1 MTNNKH
7 RSGFV
12 SIIGRPNVGKSTL
25 INSLMKEKLS
35 IITSKAQTTRHRIRG
50 IINGDDYQI
59 VLSDTPGILD
69 PSYKLQEAMMKFIK
83 ETLIDSDFLVIVEE
97 VGNKESFDGSLI
109 QKLNSFK
116 IPIILLINKIDLSTQ
131 EELEDSIAYWK
142 SIFPDI
148 DIYPVSA
155 IEGFFVDELIEIFK
169 EKLPLSPPFFPKD
182 QFTDRPERF
191 FVNESI
197 REQILIHY
205 DKEVPYSVEVITED
219 FKESSKIIKIRSL
232 NHQEI
237 YLIHPS
243 PPPKNKSDSN
253 LDQRVIEEIHKNY
266 KQKLQNPYHK
276 IKIGNSK
283 TIPIASI
290 RSLKKKL
297 FFSKSDE
304 NWSVVVIS
312 DAE

>member
-50 IINGDDYQI
+50 IINGDNYQI

-69 PSYKLQEAMMKFIK
+69 PTYKLQEAMMKFIK

-97 VGNKESFDGSLI
+97 VGNKESFDESLVKKI
-109 QKLNSFK
+109 NSFK
-116 IPIILLINKIDLSTQ
+116 IPIILLINKIDISSQQQL
-131 EELEDSIAYWK
+131 EESISHWK
-142 SIFPDI
+142 LIFPNV

-155 IEGFFVDELIEIFK
+155 IEGFFIDELIEIFK
-169 EKLPLSPPFFPKD
+169 DKLPLSPPFFPKD
-182 QFTDRPERF
+182 QFTDRSERF

-205 DKEVPYSVEVITED
+205 DKEVPYSVEVLTED
-219 FKESSKIIKIRSL
+219 FKDSPKIIKIRSL
-232 NHQEI
+232 ILVERESQKGI
-237 YLIHPS
+237 LIGHKGSALKKVASQARRNLEKFFGKKIFLEVFVKVRKNWRNDPS
-243 PPPKNKSDSN
+243 
-253 LDQRVIEEIHKNY
+253 
-266 KQKLQNPYHK
+266 
-276 IKIGNSK
+276 
-283 TIPIASI
+283 
-290 RSLKKKL
+290 SLKKFGYNL
-297 FFSKSDE
+297 
-304 NWSVVVIS
+304 
-312 DAE
+312 

>member
-7 RSGFV
+7 KSGFV

-50 IINGDDYQI
+50 IINEDNYQI

-97 VGNKESFDGSLI
+97 VGNKESFDKSLVK
-109 QKLNSFK
+109 KLNSFK
-116 IPIILLINKIDLSTQ
+116 IPVILLINKIDLSSQ
-131 EELEDSIAYWK
+131 RELEESIIHWK
-142 SIFPDI
+142 SIFPGI

-155 IEGFFVDELIEIFK
+155 IEGFFIDELIEIFK
-169 EKLPLSPPFFPKD
+169 DNLPISPPFFPKD

-205 DKEVPYSVEVITED
+205 DKEIPYSVEVITDEFND
-219 FKESSKIIKIRSL
+219 SEEIIKIRSL
-232 NHQEI
+232 ILVERESQKGI
-237 YLIHPS
+237 LIGHKGSALKKVASEARRNLEKFFGKKIFLEVFIKVKKNWRNDPS
-243 PPPKNKSDSN
+243 
-253 LDQRVIEEIHKNY
+253 
-266 KQKLQNPYHK
+266 
-276 IKIGNSK
+276 
-283 TIPIASI
+283 
-290 RSLKKKL
+290 SLKK
-297 FFSKSDE
+297 FGYS
-304 NWSVVVIS
+304 
-312 DAE
+312 

>member
-97 VGNKESFDGSLI
+97 VGNKESFDESLVKKI
-109 QKLNSFK
+109 NSFK
-116 IPIILLINKIDLSTQ
+116 IPIILLINKIDLSSQ
-131 EELEDSIAYWK
+131 EQLEESISHWRL
-142 SIFPDI
+142 IFPNV

-155 IEGFFVDELIEIFK
+155 IEGFFIDELIEIFK
-169 EKLPLSPPFFPKD
+169 DKLPLSPPFFPKD
-182 QFTDRPERF
+182 QFTDRSERF

-205 DKEVPYSVEVITED
+205 DKEVPYSVEVLTED
-219 FKESSKIIKIRSL
+219 FKDSPKIIKIRSL
-232 NHQEI
+232 ILVERESQKGI
-237 YLIHPS
+237 LIGHKGS
-243 PPPKNKSDSN
+243 ALKKVASEARSN
-253 LDQRVIEEIHKNY
+253 LEKFFGKKIFLEVFVKVRKNWR
-266 KQKLQNPYHK
+266 NDP
-276 IKIGNSK
+276 S
-283 TIPIASI
+283 
-290 RSLKKKL
+290 SLKKFGYNL
-297 FFSKSDE
+297 
-304 NWSVVVIS
+304 
-312 DAE
+312 

>member
-7 RSGFV
+7 KSGFV

-50 IINGDDYQI
+50 IINEDNYQI

-97 VGNKESFDGSLI
+97 VGNKESFDKSLVK
-109 QKLNSFK
+109 KLNSFK
-116 IPIILLINKIDLSTQ
+116 IPVILLINKIDLSSQ
-131 EELEDSIAYWK
+131 RELEESIIHWK
-142 SIFPDI
+142 SIFPNI

-155 IEGFFVDELIEIFK
+155 IEGFFIDELIEIFK
-169 EKLPLSPPFFPKD
+169 DNLPISPPFFPKD

-205 DKEVPYSVEVITED
+205 DKEIPYSVEVITDEFND
-219 FKESSKIIKIRSL
+219 SEEIIKIRSL
-232 NHQEI
+232 ILVERESQKGI
-237 YLIHPS
+237 LIGHKGSALKKVASEARRNLEKFFGKKIFLEVFVKVRKNWRNDPS
-243 PPPKNKSDSN
+243 
-253 LDQRVIEEIHKNY
+253 
-266 KQKLQNPYHK
+266 
-276 IKIGNSK
+276 
-283 TIPIASI
+283 
-290 RSLKKKL
+290 SLKKFGYNL
-297 FFSKSDE
+297 
-304 NWSVVVIS
+304 
-312 DAE
+312 

>member
-50 IINGDDYQI
+50 IINGDNYQI

-69 PSYKLQEAMMKFIK
+69 PTYKLQEAMMKFIK

-97 VGNKESFDGSLI
+97 VGNKESFDESLVKKI
-109 QKLNSFK
+109 NSFK
-116 IPIILLINKIDLSTQ
+116 IPIILLINKIDISSQQQL
-131 EELEDSIAYWK
+131 EESISHWK
-142 SIFPDI
+142 LIFPNV

-155 IEGFFVDELIEIFK
+155 IEGFFIDELIEIFK
-169 EKLPLSPPFFPKD
+169 DKLPLSPPFFPKD
-182 QFTDRPERF
+182 QFTDRSERF

-205 DKEVPYSVEVITED
+205 DKEVPYSVEVLTED
-219 FKESSKIIKIRSL
+219 FKDSPKIIKIRSL
-232 NHQEI
+232 ILVERESQKGI
-237 YLIHPS
+237 LIGHKGS
-243 PPPKNKSDSN
+243 ALKKVASEARSN
-253 LDQRVIEEIHKNY
+253 LEKFFGKKIFLEVFVKVRKNWR
-266 KQKLQNPYHK
+266 NDP
-276 IKIGNSK
+276 S
-283 TIPIASI
+283 
-290 RSLKKKL
+290 SLKKFGYNL
-297 FFSKSDE
+297 
-304 NWSVVVIS
+304 
-312 DAE
+312 

>member
-50 IINGDDYQI
+50 IINGDNYQI

-69 PSYKLQEAMMKFIK
+69 PTYKLQEAMMKFIK

-97 VGNKESFDGSLI
+97 VGNKESFDESLVKKI
-109 QKLNSFK
+109 NSFK
-116 IPIILLINKIDLSTQ
+116 IPIILLINKFDLSSQ
-131 EELEDSIAYWK
+131 EQLEESISHWRL
-142 SIFPDI
+142 IFPNV

-155 IEGFFVDELIEIFK
+155 IEGFFIDELIEIFK
-169 EKLPLSPPFFPKD
+169 NKLPLSPPFFPKD

-219 FKESSKIIKIRSL
+219 FKDSPKIIKIRSL
-232 NHQEI
+232 ILVERDSQKGI
-237 YLIHPS
+237 LIGHKGS
-243 PPPKNKSDSN
+243 ALKKVASEARSN
-253 LDQRVIEEIHKNY
+253 LEKFFGKKIFLEVFVKVRKNWR
-266 KQKLQNPYHK
+266 NDP
-276 IKIGNSK
+276 S
-283 TIPIASI
+283 
-290 RSLKKKL
+290 SLKKFGYNL
-297 FFSKSDE
+297 
-304 NWSVVVIS
+304 
-312 DAE
+312 

>member
-1 MTNNKH
+1 MTDNKH
-7 RSGFV
+7 KAGFV

-50 IINGDDYQI
+50 IINEDDYQI

-97 VGNKESFDGSLI
+97 VGNKESFDESLI
-109 QKLNSFK
+109 QRLNSFK
-116 IPIILLINKIDLSTQ
+116 IPIILLINKIDLSSQ
-131 EELEDSIAYWK
+131 EELEGSIAHWK

-155 IEGFFVDELIEIFK
+155 LEGFFVNELIEIFK

-205 DKEVPYSVEVITED
+205 DQEVPYSVEVITED
-219 FKESSKIIKIRSL
+219 FKESPKIIKIRSL
-232 NHQEI
+232 ILVERESQKGILIGHKGSALKLS
-237 YLIHPS
+237 LIH
-243 PPPKNKSDSN
+243 
-253 LDQRVIEEIHKNY
+253 I
-266 KQKLQNPYHK
+266 
-276 IKIGNSK
+276 
-283 TIPIASI
+283 
-290 RSLKKKL
+290 
-297 FFSKSDE
+297 
-304 NWSVVVIS
+304 
-312 DAE
+312 

>member
-50 IINGDDYQI
+50 IINGDNYQI

-69 PSYKLQEAMMKFIK
+69 PTYKLREAMMKFIK

-97 VGNKESFDGSLI
+97 VGNKESFDESLVKKI
-109 QKLNSFK
+109 NSFK
-116 IPIILLINKIDLSTQ
+116 IPIILLINKIDLSSQ
-131 EELEDSIAYWK
+131 EQLEESISHWRL
-142 SIFPDI
+142 IFPNV

-155 IEGFFVDELIEIFK
+155 IEGFFIDELIEIFK
-169 EKLPLSPPFFPKD
+169 DKLPLSPPFFPKD
-182 QFTDRPERF
+182 QFTDRSERF

-205 DKEVPYSVEVITED
+205 DKEVPYSVEVLTED
-219 FKESSKIIKIRSL
+219 FKDSPKIIKIRSL
-232 NHQEI
+232 ILVERESQKGI
-237 YLIHPS
+237 LIGHKGS
-243 PPPKNKSDSN
+243 ALKKVASEARSN
-253 LDQRVIEEIHKNY
+253 LEKFFGKKIFLEVFVKVRKNWR
-266 KQKLQNPYHK
+266 NDP
-276 IKIGNSK
+276 S
-283 TIPIASI
+283 
-290 RSLKKKL
+290 SLKKFGYNL
-297 FFSKSDE
+297 
-304 NWSVVVIS
+304 
-312 DAE
+312 

>member
-50 IINGDDYQI
+50 LINGDDYQI

-97 VGNKESFDGSLI
+97 VGNKESFNKSLVKKI
-109 QKLNSFK
+109 NSFK
-116 IPIILLINKIDLSTQ
+116 IPVILLINKIDLSSQ
-131 EELEDSIAYWK
+131 QELEESISYWK
-142 SIFPDI
+142 SIFPNV
-148 DIYPVSA
+148 DIYPISA
-155 IEGFFVDELIEIFK
+155 IEGFFTDELIEIFK
-169 EKLPLSPPFFPKD
+169 DKLPLSPPFFPKD

-219 FKESSKIIKIRSL
+219 FKDSPKIINIRSL
-232 NHQEI
+232 ILVERESQKGI
-237 YLIHPS
+237 LIGHKGS
-243 PPPKNKSDSN
+243 ALKKVASHARTNLEKFFGKKIFLEVFVKVRKNWRNDS
-253 LDQRVIEEIHKNY
+253 
-266 KQKLQNPYHK
+266 
-276 IKIGNSK
+276 S
-283 TIPIASI
+283 
-290 RSLKKKL
+290 SLKKFGYNL
-297 FFSKSDE
+297 
-304 NWSVVVIS
+304 
-312 DAE
+312 

>member
-50 IINGDDYQI
+50 IINGDNYQI

-69 PSYKLQEAMMKFIK
+69 PTYKLQEAMMKFIK

-97 VGNKESFDGSLI
+97 VGNKESFDESLVKKI
-109 QKLNSFK
+109 NSFK
-116 IPIILLINKIDLSTQ
+116 IPIILLINKIDISSQQQL
-131 EELEDSIAYWK
+131 EESISHWRL
-142 SIFPDI
+142 IFPNV

-155 IEGFFVDELIEIFK
+155 IEGFFIDELIEIFK
-169 EKLPLSPPFFPKD
+169 DKLPLSPPFFPKD
-182 QFTDRPERF
+182 QFTDRSERF

-205 DKEVPYSVEVITED
+205 DKEVPYSVEVLTED
-219 FKESSKIIKIRSL
+219 FKDSPKIIKIRSL
-232 NHQEI
+232 ILVERESQKGI
-237 YLIHPS
+237 LIGHKGS
-243 PPPKNKSDSN
+243 ALKKVASEARSN
-253 LDQRVIEEIHKNY
+253 LEKFFGKKIFLEVFVKVRKNWR
-266 KQKLQNPYHK
+266 NDP
-276 IKIGNSK
+276 S
-283 TIPIASI
+283 
-290 RSLKKKL
+290 SLKKFGYNL
-297 FFSKSDE
+297 
-304 NWSVVVIS
+304 
-312 DAE
+312 

>member
-50 IINGDDYQI
+50 IINGDNYQI

-69 PSYKLQEAMMKFIK
+69 PTYKLQEAMMKFIK

-97 VGNKESFDGSLI
+97 VGNKESFDESLVKKI
-109 QKLNSFK
+109 NSFK
-116 IPIILLINKIDLSTQ
+116 IPIILLINKIDLSSQ
-131 EELEDSIAYWK
+131 EQLEESISHWRL
-142 SIFPDI
+142 IFPNV

-155 IEGFFVDELIEIFK
+155 IEGFFIDELIEIFK
-169 EKLPLSPPFFPKD
+169 DKLPLSPPFFPKD
-182 QFTDRPERF
+182 QFTDRSERF

-205 DKEVPYSVEVITED
+205 DKEVPYSVEVLTED
-219 FKESSKIIKIRSL
+219 FKDSPKIIKIRSL
-232 NHQEI
+232 ILVERESQKGI
-237 YLIHPS
+237 LIGHKGS
-243 PPPKNKSDSN
+243 ALKKVASEARSN
-253 LDQRVIEEIHKNY
+253 LENFFGKKIFLEVFVKVRKNWR
-266 KQKLQNPYHK
+266 NDP
-276 IKIGNSK
+276 S
-283 TIPIASI
+283 
-290 RSLKKKL
+290 SLKKFGYNL
-297 FFSKSDE
+297 
-304 NWSVVVIS
+304 
-312 DAE
+312 

>member
-50 IINGDDYQI
+50 IINGDNYQI

-97 VGNKESFDGSLI
+97 VGNKESFDESLVKKI
-109 QKLNSFK
+109 NSFK
-116 IPIILLINKIDLSTQ
+116 IPIILLINKIDISSQQQL
-131 EELEDSIAYWK
+131 EESISHWK
-142 SIFPDI
+142 LIFPNV

-155 IEGFFVDELIEIFK
+155 IEGFFIDELIEIFK
-169 EKLPLSPPFFPKD
+169 DKLPLSPPFFPKD
-182 QFTDRPERF
+182 QFTDRSERF

-205 DKEVPYSVEVITED
+205 DKEVPYSVEVLTED
-219 FKESSKIIKIRSL
+219 FKDSPKIIKIRSL
-232 NHQEI
+232 ILVERESQKGI
-237 YLIHPS
+237 LIGHKGS
-243 PPPKNKSDSN
+243 ALKKVASEARSN
-253 LDQRVIEEIHKNY
+253 LEKFFGKKIFLEVFVKVRKNWR
-266 KQKLQNPYHK
+266 NDP
-276 IKIGNSK
+276 S
-283 TIPIASI
+283 
-290 RSLKKKL
+290 SLKKFGYNL
-297 FFSKSDE
+297 
-304 NWSVVVIS
+304 
-312 DAE
+312 

>member
-97 VGNKESFDGSLI
+97 VGNKESFDESLVK
-109 QKLNSFK
+109 KLNSFK
-116 IPIILLINKIDLSTQ
+116 IPIILLINKIDLCSQ
-131 EELEDSIAYWK
+131 QELEESISHWK
-142 SIFPDI
+142 SIFPNM

-155 IEGFFVDELIEIFK
+155 IEGFFIDELIEIFK
-169 EKLPLSPPFFPKD
+169 DNYLFGSG
-182 QFTDRPERF
+182 
-191 FVNESI
+191 
-197 REQILIHY
+197 
-205 DKEVPYSVEVITED
+205 
-219 FKESSKIIKIRSL
+219 IRSFREICGSYEIEL
-232 NHQEI
+232 SLTKACTTHPHHYLLEILSETGIIGLLIFLFII
-237 YLIHPS
+237 YLIVQKNNS
-243 PPPKNKSDSN
+243 KNKNILSISLLIIILCYLFPFRPTGSIFSSWHGGFFYILVGFN
-253 LDQRVIEEIHKNY
+253 FYLLNY
-266 KQKLQNPYHK
+266 N
-276 IKIGNSK
+276 NE
-283 TIPIASI
+283 
-290 RSLKKKL
+290 KKY
-297 FFSKSDE
+297 
-304 NWSVVVIS
+304 I
-312 DAE
+312 

>member
-97 VGNKESFDGSLI
+97 VGNKESFESLVK
-109 QKLNSFK
+109 KLNSFK
-116 IPIILLINKIDLSTQ
+116 IPIILLINKIDLSSQ
-131 EELEDSIAYWK
+131 QELEESISHWK
-142 SIFPDI
+142 SIFPNV

-155 IEGFFVDELIEIFK
+155 IEGFFIDELIEIFK
-169 EKLPLSPPFFPKD
+169 NKLPLSPPFFPKD

-219 FKESSKIIKIRSL
+219 FKDSPKIIKIRSL
-232 NHQEI
+232 ILVERDSQKGI
-237 YLIHPS
+237 LIGHKGS
-243 PPPKNKSDSN
+243 ALKRVASEARSN
-253 LDQRVIEEIHKNY
+253 LEKFFGKKIFLEVFVKVRKNWR
-266 KQKLQNPYHK
+266 NDP
-276 IKIGNSK
+276 S
-283 TIPIASI
+283 
-290 RSLKKKL
+290 SLKKFGYNL
-297 FFSKSDE
+297 
-304 NWSVVVIS
+304 
-312 DAE
+312 

>member
-1 MTNNKH
+1 MTDNKH
-7 RSGFV
+7 KSGFV

-50 IINGDDYQI
+50 LINEDNYQI

-97 VGNKESFDGSLI
+97 VGNKESFDKSLVK
-109 QKLNSFK
+109 KLNSFK
-116 IPIILLINKIDLSTQ
+116 IPVILLINKIDLSSQ
-131 EELEDSIAYWK
+131 RELEESIIHWK
-142 SIFPDI
+142 SIFPGI

-155 IEGFFVDELIEIFK
+155 IEGFFIDELIEIFK
-169 EKLPLSPPFFPKD
+169 DNLPISPPFFPKD

-205 DKEVPYSVEVITED
+205 DKEIPYSVEVITDEFND
-219 FKESSKIIKIRSL
+219 SEEIIKIRSL
-232 NHQEI
+232 ILVERESQKGI
-237 YLIHPS
+237 LIGHKGSALKKVASEARRNLEKFFGKKIFLEVFVKVRKNWRNDPS
-243 PPPKNKSDSN
+243 
-253 LDQRVIEEIHKNY
+253 
-266 KQKLQNPYHK
+266 
-276 IKIGNSK
+276 
-283 TIPIASI
+283 
-290 RSLKKKL
+290 SLKKFGYNL
-297 FFSKSDE
+297 
-304 NWSVVVIS
+304 
-312 DAE
+312 

>member
-50 IINGDDYQI
+50 IINGDNYQI

-69 PSYKLQEAMMKFIK
+69 PTYKLQEAMMKFIK

-97 VGNKESFDGSLI
+97 VGNKESFDESLVKKI
-109 QKLNSFK
+109 NSFK
-116 IPIILLINKIDLSTQ
+116 IPIILLINKIDLSSQ
-131 EELEDSIAYWK
+131 EQLEESISHWRL
-142 SIFPDI
+142 IFPNV

-155 IEGFFVDELIEIFK
+155 IEGFFIDELIEIFK
-169 EKLPLSPPFFPKD
+169 DKLPLSPPFFPKD
-182 QFTDRPERF
+182 QFTDRSERF

-205 DKEVPYSVEVITED
+205 DKEVPYSVEVLTED
-219 FKESSKIIKIRSL
+219 FKDSPKIIKIRSL
-232 NHQEI
+232 ILVERESQKGI
-237 YLIHPS
+237 LIGHKGS
-243 PPPKNKSDSN
+243 ALKKVASEARSN
-253 LDQRVIEEIHKNY
+253 LEKFFGKKIFLEVFVKVRKNWR
-266 KQKLQNPYHK
+266 NDP
-276 IKIGNSK
+276 S
-283 TIPIASI
+283 
-290 RSLKKKL
+290 SLKKFGYNL
-297 FFSKSDE
+297 
-304 NWSVVVIS
+304 
-312 DAE
+312 

>member
-1 MTNNKH
+1 MSDNKH

-97 VGNKESFDGSLI
+97 VGNKESFDESLVK
-109 QKLNSFK
+109 KLNSFK
-116 IPIILLINKIDLSTQ
+116 IPIILLINKIDLSSQ
-131 EELEDSIAYWK
+131 QELEESISHWK
-142 SIFPDI
+142 SIFPNV

-155 IEGFFVDELIEIFK
+155 IEGFFIDELIEIFK
-169 EKLPLSPPFFPKD
+169 DKLPLSPPFFPKD

-191 FVNESI
+191 FVNEII
-197 REQILIHY
+197 REKILKY
-205 DKEVPYSVEVITED
+205 YSKEIPYSVEIEVEEFIFQQD
-219 FKESSKIIKIRSL
+219 ILRIRAIIFVARDSQKGIIIG
-232 NHQEI
+232 HQG
-237 YLIHPS
+237 
-243 PPPKNKSDSN
+243 K
-253 LDQRVIEEIHKNY
+253 
-266 KQKLQNPYHK
+266 
-276 IKIGNSK
+276 
-283 TIPIASI
+283 A
-290 RSLKKKL
+290 LKKVGTLARLDLESFFIKKIFFNHFINYFIYIL
-297 FFSKSDE
+297 FG
-304 NWSVVVIS
+304 NIV
-312 DAE
+312 

>member
-7 RSGFV
+7 KSGFV

-50 IINGDDYQI
+50 IINEDNYQI

-97 VGNKESFDGSLI
+97 VGNKESFDKSLVK
-109 QKLNSFK
+109 KLNSFK
-116 IPIILLINKIDLSTQ
+116 IPVILLINKIDLSSQ
-131 EELEDSIAYWK
+131 RELEESIIHWK
-142 SIFPDI
+142 SIFPGI

-155 IEGFFVDELIEIFK
+155 IEGFFIDELIKIFK
-169 EKLPLSPPFFPKD
+169 DNLPISPPFFPKD

-205 DKEVPYSVEVITED
+205 DKEIPYSVEVITDEFND
-219 FKESSKIIKIRSL
+219 SEEIIKIRSL
-232 NHQEI
+232 ILVERESQKGI
-237 YLIHPS
+237 LIGHKGSALKKVASEARRNLEKFFGKKIFLEVFVKVRKNWRNDPS
-243 PPPKNKSDSN
+243 
-253 LDQRVIEEIHKNY
+253 
-266 KQKLQNPYHK
+266 
-276 IKIGNSK
+276 
-283 TIPIASI
+283 
-290 RSLKKKL
+290 SLKKFGYNL
-297 FFSKSDE
+297 
-304 NWSVVVIS
+304 
-312 DAE
+312 

>member
-50 IINGDDYQI
+50 IINGDNYQI

-69 PSYKLQEAMMKFIK
+69 PTYKLQEAMMKFIK

-97 VGNKESFDGSLI
+97 VGNKESFDESLVKKI
-109 QKLNSFK
+109 NSFK
-116 IPIILLINKIDLSTQ
+116 IPIILLINKIDLSSQ
-131 EELEDSIAYWK
+131 EQLEESISHWRL
-142 SIFPDI
+142 IFPNV

-155 IEGFFVDELIEIFK
+155 IEGFFIDELIEIFK
-169 EKLPLSPPFFPKD
+169 DKLPLSPPFFPKD
-182 QFTDRPERF
+182 QFTDRSERF

-205 DKEVPYSVEVITED
+205 DKEVPYSVEVLTED
-219 FKESSKIIKIRSL
+219 FKDSPKIIKIRSL
-232 NHQEI
+232 ILVERESQKGI
-237 YLIHPS
+237 LIGHKGSALKKVASQARRNLEKFFGKKIFLEVFVKVRKNWRNDPS
-243 PPPKNKSDSN
+243 
-253 LDQRVIEEIHKNY
+253 
-266 KQKLQNPYHK
+266 
-276 IKIGNSK
+276 
-283 TIPIASI
+283 
-290 RSLKKKL
+290 SLKKFGYNL
-297 FFSKSDE
+297 
-304 NWSVVVIS
+304 
-312 DAE
+312 

>member
-97 VGNKESFDGSLI
+97 VGNKESFDESLVK
-109 QKLNSFK
+109 KLNSFK
-116 IPIILLINKIDLSTQ
+116 IPIILLINKIDLSSQ
-131 EELEDSIAYWK
+131 QELEESISHWK
-142 SIFPDI
+142 SIFPNV

-155 IEGFFVDELIEIFK
+155 IEGFFIDELIEIFK
-169 EKLPLSPPFFPKD
+169 NKLPLSPPFFPKD

-191 FVNESI
+191 FVNEAV
-197 REQILIHY
+197 RENIFINY
-205 DKEVPYSVEVITED
+205 SKEIPYSVEVNTEEFSED
-219 FKESSKIIKIRSL
+219 EKIIRIRSII
-232 NHQEI
+232 NVER
-237 YLIHPS
+237 
-243 PPPKNKSDSN
+243 DS
-253 LDQRVIEEIHKNY
+253 
-266 KQKLQNPYHK
+266 QKG
-276 IKIGNSK
+276 IIIGNK
-283 TIPIASI
+283 GKA
-290 RSLKKKL
+290 LKKVGMNTRKKL
-297 FFSKSDE
+297 EKFFGKKIYIELYVKVLKKWRSNSNQLKRFGY
-304 NWSVVVIS
+304 N
-312 DAE
+312 

>member
-69 PSYKLQEAMMKFIK
+69 PKYKLQEAMMKFIK

-97 VGNKESFDGSLI
+97 VGNKESFSESLVRKI
-109 QKLNSFK
+109 NSFK
-116 IPIILLINKIDLSTQ
+116 IPTILLINKIDLSSQ
-131 EELEDSIAYWK
+131 KDLEDSIFYWK
-142 SIFPDI
+142 SIFPKI
-148 DIYPVSA
+148 DIYPISA
-155 IEGFFVDELIEIFK
+155 IEGFFIDELVEIFK
-169 EKLPLSPPFFPKD
+169 DELPLSPPFFPKD

-197 REQILIHY
+197 REQILINY
-205 DKEVPYSVEVITED
+205 DKEIPYSVEVITED
-219 FKESSKIIKIRSL
+219 FKESPKIIKIRSL
-232 NHQEI
+232 ILVERDSQKGI
-237 YLIHPS
+237 LIGHKGSALKKVATDARTSLEKFFGKKIFLEVFVKVRKNWRNDPS
-243 PPPKNKSDSN
+243 
-253 LDQRVIEEIHKNY
+253 
-266 KQKLQNPYHK
+266 
-276 IKIGNSK
+276 
-283 TIPIASI
+283 
-290 RSLKKKL
+290 SLKKFGYNL
-297 FFSKSDE
+297 
-304 NWSVVVIS
+304 
-312 DAE
+312 